1 MKPTITKQEI
11 DKIIQAVYHDP
22 FDILGIHKKVIG
34 KKQVVVIRA
43 FVPHARKIS
52 VIKKG
57 EKKKTAMELIHPD
70 GLFEA
75 VFKEAQ
81 DVFFYQLEIT
91 FKNGYQVVRDDPY
104 SFLPMLGDTD
114 LFLFGEGNN
123 HRIYE
128 KFGAHL
134 TESNGVK
141 GVLFAVWA
149 PSAERVSVIG
159 DFNGWDGRCHPMR
172 VRGSSGVWEIFIPG
186 VGEGEHYK
194 FEIRSR
200 QGAILVKSD
209 PYAFYTEFRPKT
221 ANIVHDI
228 NKYRWSD
235 KKWMDKRKKI
245 DQMEKPLSIYE
256 VHLGSWMRVMEENN
270 RFLTYREMAPKLVEY
285 VKEMGFTHLE
295 LLPIAEHPLD
305 ASWGYQ
311 VTQYFAPTSR
321 FGPPEDFMYLVDLC
335 HQNDIGVIVDWVA
348 GHFPKDGHGLMQF
361 DGSCLYEHADPRQGE
376 HADWGTLIFNYGRN
390 EVRNFLLSNLLFWLD
405 KYHIDGVRVDAVASM
420 LYQDYSRKEGEW
432 IPNKYGGRENLEAID
447 FLKEMNKV
455 AHNYYPGMLSFAEES
470 TAWPGVSHP
479 TYLGG
484 LGFGYK
490 WNMGW
495 MNDILEYFSQDP
507 LFRKYHHNN
516 LTFAMLY
523 AFHENFVLV
532 LSHDEVVHGKRSL
545 LDKMPGEGWEKFANL
560 RLLFGYMY
568 SQPGKKLLFMG
579 GEFGHGIEWN
589 FDQSLDWHLLGRECH
604 NKLRRYVKDL
614 NRLYKKEKAFWEVDF
629 NWTGF
634 EWIDFHDWENSTITF
649 IRRSKDPKDYLVF
662 AFNFTPV
669 TRQGY
674 RLGVPDHC
682 YYEEIFNSDSTE
694 YWGKNI
700 GNFGGMDSQEIPH
713 HGRPYSLEIT
723 LPPLATVIFK
733 PRRD

>member
-1 MKPTITKQEI
+1 
-11 DKIIQAVYHDP
+11 
-22 FDILGIHKKVIG
+22 
-34 KKQVVVIRA
+34 
-43 FVPHARKIS
+43 
-52 VIKKG
+52 
-57 EKKKTAMELIHPD
+57 
-70 GLFEA
+70 
-75 VFKEAQ
+75 
-81 DVFFYQLEIT
+81 
-91 FKNGYQVVRDDPY
+91 
-104 SFLPMLGDTD
+104 
-114 LFLFGEGNN
+114 
-123 HRIYE
+123 
-128 KFGAHL
+128 
-134 TESNGVK
+134 
-141 GVLFAVWA
+141 
-149 PSAERVSVIG
+149 
-159 DFNGWDGRCHPMR
+159 MR
-172 VRGSSGVWEIFIPG
+172 VRGASGVWEIFIPG

-194 FEIRSR
+194 FEIRTR

-245 DQMEKPLSIYE
+245 NQREKPITIYE

-321 FGPPEDFMYLVDLC
+321 FGSPEDFMYLVDLC
-335 HQNDIGVIVDWVA
+335 HQNNIGVIVDWVA

-405 KYHIDGVRVDAVASM
+405 KYHIDGIRVDAVASM
-420 LYQDYSRKEGEW
+420 LYHDYSRKEGEW

-470 TAWPGVSHP
+470 TSWPGVSHP

-507 LFRKYHHNN
+507 LFRKYNHNN

-579 GEFGHGIEWN
+579 GEFGHGVEWN
-589 FDQSLDWHLLGRECH
+589 FDQSLDWHLLDRECH
-604 NKLRRYVKDL
+604 SKLQRYVKDL

-629 NWTGF
+629 DWTGF

-649 IRRSKDPKDYLVF
+649 IRRSKDPNTAL
-662 AFNFTPV
+662 AFPIIAI
-669 TRQGY
+669 TRK
-674 RLGVPDHC
+674 
-682 YYEEIFNSDSTE
+682 SS
-694 YWGKNI
+694 
-700 GNFGGMDSQEIPH
+700 
-713 HGRPYSLEIT
+713 
-723 LPPLATVIFK
+723 TVIQQNTGERTSGTLVGWI
-733 PRRD
+733 RRKSPIMADPIPWK